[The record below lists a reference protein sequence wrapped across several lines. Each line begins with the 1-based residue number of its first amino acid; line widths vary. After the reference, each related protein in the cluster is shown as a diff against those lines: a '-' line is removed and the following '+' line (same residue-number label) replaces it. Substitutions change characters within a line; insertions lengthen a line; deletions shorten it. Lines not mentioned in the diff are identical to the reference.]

1 MINRIVARQLR
12 RLNLDSEQVPK
23 ELEQWQDFLK
33 VIGETYH
40 QNLEDRY
47 LLERSLEISSREMS
61 ERLQKN
67 KELSLQLMQASKL
80 ASIGTLASGI
90 AHELNNP
97 LQAIGGFLEIMAR
110 RELDRETTMK
120 YFDRITRLTVRMAGT
135 IKHLLKLSRGSQDQE
150 KVRISIM
157 DPIEEAHE
165 LLGKQLSYDQI
176 EFEINNKSINPYVRG
191 DLNQLFGVF
200 QNLMANSRD
209 AFCSQVNRKNSR
221 IIIDIENSENS
232 VVVHF
237 QDNAGGIPDNVIGR
251 IFDPFFTTKEVG
263 SGTGLGLALARQ
275 AIEETN
281 GTMTVQVKGIETT
294 FIIKIPNAAGNSE
307 EARSGSIDSVGEIT
321 HPGWKIKQFSILI
334 VDDEEDI
341 CDQLESEFQQEFFV
355 KKANSGDEAIKYLT
369 TDKFD
374 AVLTDL
380 RMPGKSG
387 LEVASFARKMNPDV
401 KLVIMS
407 GHIGSSF
414 PPELEALQ
422 PFEYFEKPFKSLK
435 IMTETVIDFVT
446 KFSI

>member
-1 MINRIVARQLR
+1 
-12 RLNLDSEQVPK
+12 
-23 ELEQWQDFLK
+23 
-33 VIGETYH
+33 
-40 QNLEDRY
+40 
-47 LLERSLEISSREMS
+47 
-61 ERLQKN
+61 
-67 KELSLQLMQASKL
+67 
-80 ASIGTLASGI
+80 
-90 AHELNNP
+90 
-97 LQAIGGFLEIMAR
+97 MAR

-221 IIIDIENSENS
+221 IIIDIENSENR

-435 IMTETVIDFVT
+435 IMTETVIAFVT